1 MIFFIVCMA
10 VLGIF
15 MKKNFWPRIPNK
27 YLKYRGLAYSLCIVI
42 LSILLKIPLEFS
54 ALAIPTYILIFYGL
68 FIFWRDRKI

>member
-1 MIFFIVCMA
+1 MIIFIVCMA

-15 MKKNFWPRIPNK
+15 MKKSFWPQIPNK

-54 ALAIPTYILIFYGL
+54 ALAIPSYILIFYGF